1 MDKDLRVYVKMLSSF
16 YPPESALYSFF
27 KNKYKIMLISF
38 FVLDKVCIFITDF
51 YVLS

>member
-16 YPPESALYSFF
+16 YHAPLFF
-27 KNKYKIMLISF
+27 FLNKYKIMLISF

>member
-1 MDKDLRVYVKMLSSF
+1 MLRCYLHFIMH
-16 YPPESALYSFF
+16 LYSFF